1 VTVTSNRPLALTL
14 AAALITAPTATA
26 ERNACTLSRGARAQA
41 EQTYTLKCVKVL
53 DPARFNWGAPNLTYG
68 PIEGMVKD
76 FNSAQVRCRFHA
88 SRAAENRC
96 MWESGTAVLVR
107 LTPR

>member
-1 VTVTSNRPLALTL
+1 MRGRVAAVVAALT
-14 AAALITAPTATA
+14 AALITAPTATA
-26 ERNACTLSRGARAQA
+26 ERNSCELSRGARAQA
-41 EQTYTLKCVKVL
+41 EQRYAVECVQVRN
-53 DPARFNWGAPNLTYG
+53 PARFNWSAPDLTYG
-68 PIEGMVKD
+68 PIEGMTKA
-76 FNSAQVRCRFHA
+76 FNAAQVRCRFHA